1 MEYGSLDATPSLIK
15 AVSAGMP
22 HHIAITDPTALPYL
36 LRAEEVA
43 SLLRVT
49 RKAVYSMVDRGE
61 IPGVTKIGRRV
72 RFRRDALLDWLTRQ
86 GVVLE

>member
-1 MEYGSLDATPSLIK
+1 MPRPPAT
-15 AVSAGMP
+15 
-22 HHIAITDPTALPYL
+22 TDPTALPYL

-43 SLLRVT
+43 SLLRIT

-72 RFRRDALLDWLTRQ
+72 RFQRDALLAWLTRQ
-86 GVVLE
+86 GVVLD